1 MGHTHLMIGAGRMGG
16 ALIKGWMKWR
26 NPIVRPENIAII
38 DPHPGLDAAAAIE
51 AGAAHFKQA
60 VKTFPDAA
68 YVIMAIKPQMFDDAA
83 PKLAAFLP
91 EDCNIISIMA
101 GVSLQRLSAAFPG
114 RGLVRAMPNTP
125 ASIGAGMTAFT
136 VSRDIEKADKKNI
149 KKLLSAA
156 GKVEE
161 VASEAMIDVVTAV
174 SGSGPAYVFYLTE
187 ALEAAAID
195 IGLPHNLAPV
205 FARETIIGAAA
216 LMKQSGERA
225 DDLRVAVTSPGGT
238 TQAALDVLMSD
249 GGMVPLMKLAVR
261 AALKRAKDLS

>member
-16 ALIKGWMKWR
+16 ALIKGWTQRRKPVV
-26 NPIVRPENIAII
+26 NPENIAII
-38 DPHPGLDAAAAIE
+38 DPHPGQDAKAAIE
-51 AGAAHFKQA
+51 AGAAHFKEATAPFPQA
-60 VKTFPDAA
+60 DYA
-68 YVIMAIKPQMFDDAA
+68 VIAIKPQMFDKAA
-83 PKLAAFLP
+83 PKLADIIP
-91 EDCNIISIMA
+91 EGCTVISIMA

-136 VSRDIEKADKKNI
+136 VSRDIQNPNKKNI

-187 ALEAAAID
+187 ALEAAAVD
-195 IGLPHNLAPV
+195 IGLPQDLAPV

-216 LMKQSGERA
+216 LMKQSGEPA

>member
-1 MGHTHLMIGAGRMGG
+1 MGHTHIMIGAGRMGG
-16 ALIKGWMKWR
+16 ALIKGWIKGR
-26 NPIVRPENIAII
+26 KPTVKPENIAII
-38 DPHPGLDAAAAIE
+38 DPNPGPDAAAAIE
-51 AGAAHFKQA
+51 AGAVHFKQA
-60 VKTFPDAA
+60 ESKFSDAN
-68 YVIMAIKPQMFDDAA
+68 YVVLAIKPQMFNQAA
-83 PKLAAFLP
+83 PKLAAFIP
-91 EDCNIISIMA
+91 EDCIIISIMA
-101 GVSLQRLSAAFPG
+101 GVSLQRLLEAFPG

-136 VSRDIEKADKKNI
+136 VSRDIQKADKKNI
-149 KKLLSAA
+149 KKLLSSA

-161 VASEAMIDVVTAV
+161 VGSEAMIDVVTAI
-174 SGSGPAYVFYLTE
+174 SGSGPAYLFYLTE

-195 IGLPHNLAPV
+195 IGLPNDLAPI
-205 FARETIIGAAA
+205 FARETIIGAAS
-216 LMKQSGERA
+216 LMKQSGQPA